1 MVSSNDVTITEHVW
15 EQITNDENP
24 QYACRNC
31 GKQVSGW
38 SKEEGEEMGIPDPC
52 TLIQRRFA
60 SNAEDALV
68 LTTRHRYVV
77 LEPFEVAALR
87 AHFVGTP
94 RTVTTVE
101 ELNWLPPGSI
111 VRWKSG
117 IAGQRDEFD
126 RFKSTN
132 GNLQPIRHCGMF
144 LPATVLYVPSE
155 GVES

>member
-1 MVSSNDVTITEHVW
+1 MVSSNNVTITEQGH
-15 EQITNDENP
+15 
-24 QYACRNC
+24 
-31 GKQVSGW
+31 
-38 SKEEGEEMGIPDPC
+38 
-52 TLIQRRFA
+52 LIVGNIGVPA
-60 SNAEDALV
+60 
-68 LTTRHRYVV
+68 
-77 LEPFEVAALR
+77 VAVPALR
-87 AHFVGTP
+87 AHFAAEQPTTP